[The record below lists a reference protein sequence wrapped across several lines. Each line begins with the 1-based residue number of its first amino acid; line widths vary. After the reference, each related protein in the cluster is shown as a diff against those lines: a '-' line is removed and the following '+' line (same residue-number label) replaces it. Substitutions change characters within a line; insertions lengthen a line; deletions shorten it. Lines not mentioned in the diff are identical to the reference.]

1 MPSVFMDRSS
11 KPEKESLTKALGKT
25 AKLWERLRN
34 ELEDEY
40 GELTEDWKCY
50 SQKSGW
56 TMKLLRKKRNL
67 FFMTPQRGHFRIT
80 FVFGDKAVS
89 EVEKSDLPG
98 NLIETLLQA
107 NTYVEGRGLTVE
119 VKNSSDVEHVEKL
132 VGIKVTN

>member
-1 MPSVFMDRSS
+1 MTSIFMDRSS
-11 KPEKESLTKALGKT
+11 KPEKESLTNALGKT

-40 GELTEDWKCY
+40 GELTEDWKFY

-67 FFMTPQRGHFRIT
+67 FFMTPQRGYFRIT

-89 EVEKSDLPG
+89 EIEKSDLPG

-107 NTYVEGRGLTVE
+107 NKYVEGRGLTVE
-119 VKNSSDVEHVEKL
+119 VRKSSDVEHVEKL